1 MNDSSAV
8 RAAAIERAVHAIEA
22 AKLRVIGRDW
32 NSGGHHLDLV
42 ATPGEDILA
51 VVEVRAVAHGTLGP
65 CVTAVTEARFWQA
78 ADAARAWMREHGT
91 RYEDL
96 WLLVVTVDPD
106 GCAEV
111 AAGNAAEGV
120 A

>member
-8 RAAAIERAVHAIEA
+8 RTAAIEQAVNAIEA
-22 AKLRVIGRDW
+22 AKLRVIDRDW

-51 VVEVRAVAHGTLGP
+51 AVEVRAVAHGTLGP

-96 WLLVVTVDPD
+96 WLVVVTVDPD